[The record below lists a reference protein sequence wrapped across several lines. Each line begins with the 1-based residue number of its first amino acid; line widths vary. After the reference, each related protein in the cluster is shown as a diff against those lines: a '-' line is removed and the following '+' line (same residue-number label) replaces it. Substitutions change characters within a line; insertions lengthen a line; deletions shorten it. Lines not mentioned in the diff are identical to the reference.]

1 MAAKELVGKVTH
13 YYDKI
18 GVAVVELSSKLKVGD
33 NISIEGPGVS
43 FEQMEKLKNE
53 NLKEFYKIIKRY
65 SNYLPQQKRNDPQES
80 NTPQNLNSYLIL
92 FPFLHRY

>member
-13 YYDKI
+13 YYDRI

-43 FEQMEKLKNE
+43 FEQHVESMQIERINIAEANAGDSVGLKVASPV
-53 NLKEFYKIIKRY
+53 KEGAKVYKIM
-65 SNYLPQQKRNDPQES
+65 
-80 NTPQNLNSYLIL
+80 
-92 FPFLHRY
+92 

>member
-13 YYDKI
+13 YYDRI

-43 FEQMEKLKNE
+43 FEQHVESMQIEHINIAEANAGDSVGLKVASPV
-53 NLKEFYKIIKRY
+53 KEGAKVYKIM
-65 SNYLPQQKRNDPQES
+65 
-80 NTPQNLNSYLIL
+80 
-92 FPFLHRY
+92 